1 MPPITTI
8 KSFQNDPYEQYTRK
22 VASAESGEK
31 TTAKNPFGAAGLFQF
46 VPSTWRNLTQKYNLN
61 YSQDDRLDPEKSK
74 QVMKLFTEENKKQ
87 LSKRLGRQ
95 PDDYELYLAHGFGA
109 AGAGRLIEGVNKN
122 PNIRTDQFFS
132 PIILKQNRTLLY
144 NKDGS
149 AKTLGDISNHFK
161 AKMSAPVTR
170 YTNSEKQITPQETVQ
185 NLQEVNNR
193 LTDLVFTKELPNFA
207 GTSYIPDE
215 DENIQ
220 KLEQK
225 QAEKEIIRE
234 KEVVV
239 QQAPQEESQPIQ
251 EDTTEYY
258 IDPNQTYAEI
268 DSFLQMQKGGT
279 LYVDNTNDPRYQ
291 AYQDSLYLYEE
302 NRQTKEDMQKRPL
315 VYMGSLRDVDNSNN
329 GRVFDMSVTEDD
341 NGRQITGINPISR
354 TTFKNTIKNPIQG
367 RPDINTQISIGNYKK
382 PEQTVTIK
390 NKAGYQ
396 PKAEIY
402 KQQREIQSTV
412 SKVEEQ
418 GVAQV
423 YNNIVPQASLE
434 VLPNAQIPNSFS
446 LSEYNERM
454 NNAQGYGSGRY
465 DENADI
471 LKAERALDY
480 QEKYNQDIERRY
492 NNPEAQ
498 NNPKAQERYN
508 TLRNYLNITPNYQ
521 IGGEIPTSP
530 LGMWQYPNQTV
541 RVPSGN
547 ITMNFMKH
555 PIEAISEQT
564 GERVVLRPNENYS
577 FKNTTS
583 VIEKPIRL

>member
-22 VASAESGEK
+22 VASAESGGQPN
-31 TTAKNPFGAAGLFQF
+31 ARNPFGAAGLYQF

-61 YSQDDRLDPEKSK
+61 YSQDDRLDPDKSK
-74 QVMKLFTEENKKQ
+74 KVMKLFTEENKKQ

-109 AGAGRLIEGVNKN
+109 AGAGRLIEGINKN

-132 PIILKQNRTLLY
+132 PIILKQNRSLLF

-149 AKTLGDISNHFK
+149 AKTLGEISNHFK
-161 AKMSAPVTR
+161 AKMSVPASK
-170 YTNSEKQITPQETVQ
+170 YTNSEKQITPQETVE

-193 LTDLVFTKELPNFA
+193 LTDLVFTKELPNFE
-207 GTSYIPDE
+207 GVSYVPDQ
-215 DENIQ
+215 DENVK
-220 KLEQK
+220 KLEEK
-225 QAEKEIIRE
+225 QTEREVIRE
-234 KEVVV
+234 REVV
-239 QQAPQEESQPIQ
+239 QQEPQEQAQVLE

-258 IDPNQTYAEI
+258 VDPNQTYAEI

-279 LYVDNTNDPRYQ
+279 TYVNSIDDPRYQ

-302 NRQTKEDMQKRPL
+302 NRQLKKQIQQNPML
-315 VYMGSLRDVDNSNN
+315 YMASLRNVDNSNN
-329 GRVFDMSVTEDD
+329 GKTFDSS
-341 NGRQITGINPISR
+341 ITFDENEREIIGISPVSR
-354 TTFKNTIKNPIQG
+354 TNFRNVTKNPVKG
-367 RPDINTQISIGNYKK
+367 RPDIITNISIGNYKK
-382 PEQTVTIK
+382 PEQEVIVK

-396 PKAEIY
+396 PKADLY
-402 KQQREIQSTV
+402 KQQREVQSII

-423 YNNIVPQASLE
+423 YDNIMPESNLN
-434 VLPNAQIPNSFS
+434 LLSNAQMPSSFTV
-446 LSEYNERM
+446 SEYNQRM
-454 NNAQGYGSGRY
+454 DGTQGYGSERY
-465 DENADI
+465 DSNADADKV
-471 LKAERALDY
+471 LRAMNY
-480 QEKYNQDIERRY
+480 QDAYNQDIERRY

-498 NNPKAQERYN
+498 NNLKAQERYN
-508 TLRNYLNITPNYQ
+508 TLRNYLNVSPNYQ

-564 GERVVLRPNENYS
+564 GERVILKPNENYT

>member
-22 VASAESGEK
+22 VASAESGGQP
-31 TTAKNPFGAAGLFQF
+31 TARNPFGAAGLYQF

-61 YSQDDRLDPEKSK
+61 YSQDDRLDPDKSK
-74 QVMKLFTEENKKQ
+74 KVMKLFTEENKKQ

-109 AGAGRLIEGVNKN
+109 SGAGRLIEGINKN

-132 PIILKQNRTLLY
+132 PIILKQNRSLLF

-149 AKTLGDISNHFK
+149 AKTLGEISNHFK
-161 AKMSAPVTR
+161 AKMSIPASK
-170 YTNSEKQITPQETVQ
+170 YTNSEKQITPQETVE
-185 NLQEVNNR
+185 NLQEVNSR
-193 LTDLVFTKELPNFA
+193 LTDLVFTKELPNFE
-207 GTSYIPDE
+207 GISYMPE
-215 DENIQ
+215 QDENVK
-220 KLEQK
+220 KLEEK
-225 QAEKEIIRE
+225 QAEREIIRE
-234 KEVVV
+234 REVV
-239 QQAPQEESQPIQ
+239 QQEPQEQVQVLE
-251 EDTTEYY
+251 EDTTDYY
-258 IDPNQTYAEI
+258 VDPNQTYAEI

-279 LYVDNTNDPRYQ
+279 LYVDNINDPRYR
-291 AYQDSLYLYEE
+291 AYRDSLYLHEE
-302 NRQTKEDMQKRPL
+302 NRQVKKDIQENPMP
-315 VYMGSLRDVDNSNN
+315 YIASLRNVDNSSN
-329 GRVFDMSVTEDD
+329 GKIFDLSTTNDE
-341 NGRQITGINPISR
+341 NEREIRGIKPVSR
-354 TTFKNTIKNPIQG
+354 TNFRNVTKNPVKG
-367 RPDINTQISIGNYKK
+367 RPDIITNISVGNYKK
-382 PEQTVTIK
+382 PEQEVVVK

-396 PKAEIY
+396 SKADLY
-402 KQQREIQSTV
+402 KQQREVQNTV
-412 SKVEEQ
+412 LKIEEQ
-418 GVAQV
+418 GISQV
-423 YNNIVPQASLE
+423 YNNIMPQSDLNI
-434 VLPNAQIPNSFS
+434 LSNAQMPSSFTI
-446 LSEYNERM
+446 SEYNQRM
-454 NNAQGYGSGRY
+454 NGAEGYGSGRY
-465 DENADI
+465 DNNADI
-471 LKAERALDY
+471 QKAERALNY
-480 QEKYNQDIERRY
+480 QDSYNQDIERRY

-508 TLRNYLNITPNYQ
+508 TLRNYLNVAPNYQ

-564 GERVVLRPNENYS
+564 GERVVLKPNENYT